1 MIIEDYRRIFDFF
14 FSGAEIPEKLRQQF
28 FGWLEIHGNEPETKA
43 LLEEYWNEVSSAAP
57 EFNLTEGL
65 EKLMARL
72 GTGNSIDKNA
82 NDSIAEAKANAR
94 VKDAQTN
101 TTEKNHQVNAEAG
114 STNVKAIP
122 GISHELSGSPEKD
135 GRKPFRSKALKYCI
149 AAAAAAALFLTGA
162 ATSELVTGKRQE
174 TVLMASS
181 ENISSYTL
189 PDGSKVWL
197 NKNSWLTYN
206 QRFGKRTRQVALKGE
221 GYFEVNRDERRP
233 FIVKMQNNLDIKVLG
248 TTFNACNY
256 PSLNKAEVILRS
268 GSVQVSDNGR
278 NEYVIL
284 KPNQKFTWNE
294 GTAEIS
300 SVNAMNCCRWFEH
313 RLVFDNVKLKDILE
327 NLSHKYQTEIS
338 LNVGNL
344 ADKHMSMTIRD
355 ESVEDILDILTTLL
369 PIRWRYQGA
378 EIIIENKT
386 KKH

>member
-1 MIIEDYRRIFDFF
+1 MIEDYRRIFDFF
-14 FSGAEIPEKLRQQF
+14 FSGVEVPEKLRQQF

-57 EFNLTEGL
+57 EFDLTEGL
-65 EKLMARL
+65 EKLMTRL
-72 GTGNSIDKNA
+72 GAGKGSSANGNGSTT
-82 NDSIAEAKANAR
+82 KANVNAGEE
-94 VKDAQTN
+94 N
-101 TTEKNHQVNAEAG
+101 TQVNAKAG
-114 STNVKAIP
+114 STDVNAIP
-122 GISHELSGSPEKD
+122 GIRREISGSPEKKE
-135 GRKPFRSKALKYCI
+135 RKPFRSKALKYCI

-233 FIVKMQNNLDIKVLG
+233 FIVKMQNDLDIKVLG

-278 NEYVIL
+278 NEHVIL

>member
-72 GTGNSIDKNA
+72 GAENSIDKDA
-82 NDSIAEAKANAR
+82 NDSIAEAKVNAR
-94 VKDAQTN
+94 VKDAQTD
-101 TTEKNHQVNAEAG
+101 TAEKNHQVNAFSGIRHEEAE
-114 STNVKAIP
+114 AP
-122 GISHELSGSPEKD
+122 RLEK
-135 GRKPFRSKALKYCI
+135 RKIFRSKALKYCI

-197 NKNSWLTYN
+197 NKNSWLAYN
-206 QRFGKRTRQVALKGE
+206 QKFGKRTRQVALKGE

-233 FIVKMQNNLDIKVLG
+233 FIVKMQNDLDIKVLG

-294 GTAEIS
+294 GSAEIS

>member
-14 FSGAEIPEKLRQQF
+14 FSGAEIPENLRQQF

-82 NDSIAEAKANAR
+82 NDPIAEAKVNAR

-101 TTEKNHQVNAEAG
+101 TAEKNHQVNAFSEIRHEEAE
-114 STNVKAIP
+114 AP
-122 GISHELSGSPEKD
+122 RLEK
-135 GRKPFRSKALKYCI
+135 RKPFRSKALKYCI
-149 AAAAAAALFLTGA
+149 AAAAAAAIFLTGA

-197 NKNSWLTYN
+197 NKNSWLAYN
-206 QRFGKRTRQVALKGE
+206 QKFGKRTRQVALKGE

>member
-1 MIIEDYRRIFDFF
+1 MIEDYRRIFDFF
-14 FSGAEIPEKLRQQF
+14 FSGVEVPEKLRQQF

-57 EFNLTEGL
+57 EFDLTEGL
-65 EKLMARL
+65 EKLMTRL
-72 GTGNSIDKNA
+72 GAGKGSSANGNGS
-82 NDSIAEAKANAR
+82 
-94 VKDAQTN
+94 
-101 TTEKNHQVNAEAG
+101 TTEANVNAGEENTQVNAEAG
-114 STNVKAIP
+114 STDVNAIP
-122 GISHELSGSPEKD
+122 GIRREISGSPEKKE
-135 GRKPFRSKALKYCI
+135 RKPFRSKALKYCI

-162 ATSELVTGKRQE
+162 ATSELLTGKRQE

-233 FIVKMQNNLDIKVLG
+233 FIVKMQNDLDIKVLG

>member
-65 EKLMARL
+65 EKLMTRL
-72 GTGNSIDKNA
+72 GLEKSSSTNGNNA
-82 NDSIAEAKANAR
+82 PAEANVNAG
-94 VKDAQTN
+94 AEN
-101 TTEKNHQVNAEAG
+101 TQVNAEAG
-114 STNVKAIP
+114 STNVNVIP
-122 GISHELSGSPEKD
+122 GISRELSGSPEKD
-135 GRKPFRSKALKYCI
+135 GRKRFRSKALKYCI
-149 AAAAAAALFLTGA
+149 AAAAAAAIFLTGA

-206 QRFGKRTRQVALKGE
+206 QKFGKRTRQVALKGE

>member
-14 FSGAEIPEKLRQQF
+14 FSGVEIPEELRQQF

-82 NDSIAEAKANAR
+82 NGSIAEAKVNAR

-101 TTEKNHQVNAEAG
+101 TAEKNHQVNAFSGIRHE
-114 STNVKAIP
+114 KAETP
-122 GISHELSGSPEKD
+122 RLEK
-135 GRKPFRSKALKYCI
+135 GKLFRSKALKYCI
-149 AAAAAAALFLTGA
+149 AAAAAAAIFLTGA

-197 NKNSWLTYN
+197 NKNSWLAYN
-206 QRFGKRTRQVALKGE
+206 QKFGKRTRQVALKGE

-233 FIVKMQNNLDIKVLG
+233 FIVKMQNGLDIKVLG

>member
-14 FSGAEIPEKLRQQF
+14 FSGVEIPEELRQQF

-57 EFNLTEGL
+57 EFDLTEGL
-65 EKLMARL
+65 EKLMTRL
-72 GTGNSIDKNA
+72 GSGNSIDKNA
-82 NDSIAEAKANAR
+82 NDSIAEAKVNAR

-101 TTEKNHQVNAEAG
+101 TAEKNHQVNAFSGIRHEEAE
-114 STNVKAIP
+114 AP
-122 GISHELSGSPEKD
+122 RLEK
-135 GRKPFRSKALKYCI
+135 RKIFRSKALKYCI

-162 ATSELVTGKRQE
+162 ATSELLTGKRQE

-233 FIVKMQNNLDIKVLG
+233 FIVKMQNDLDIKVLG

-278 NEYVIL
+278 NEHVIL
-284 KPNQKFTWNE
+284 KPDQKFTWNE
-294 GTAEIS
+294 GTAKIS

-313 RLVFDNVKLKDILE
+313 RLVFDNVKLKDIIE

>member
-14 FSGAEIPEKLRQQF
+14 FSGVEIPEELRQQF

-82 NDSIAEAKANAR
+82 NGSIAEAKVNAR

-101 TTEKNHQVNAEAG
+101 TAEKNHQVNAFSGIRHEEAE
-114 STNVKAIP
+114 TP
-122 GISHELSGSPEKD
+122 RLEK
-135 GRKPFRSKALKYCI
+135 RKIFRSKALKYCI

-197 NKNSWLTYN
+197 NKNSWLAYN
-206 QRFGKRTRQVALKGE
+206 QKFGKRTRQVTLKGE
-221 GYFEVNRDERRP
+221 GYFEVNRDEQRP

>member
-82 NDSIAEAKANAR
+82 NDSIAEAKVNAR
-94 VKDAQTN
+94 VKDSQTN
-101 TTEKNHQVNAEAG
+101 TAEKNHQVNAFSGIRHEEAE
-114 STNVKAIP
+114 AP
-122 GISHELSGSPEKD
+122 RLEK
-135 GRKPFRSKALKYCI
+135 RKIIRSKTLKYCI

-206 QRFGKRTRQVALKGE
+206 QKFGKRTRQVALKGE
-221 GYFEVNRDERRP
+221 GYFEVNRDEQRP

>member
-14 FSGAEIPEKLRQQF
+14 FSGAEIPEELRQQF

-82 NDSIAEAKANAR
+82 NGSIAEAK
-94 VKDAQTN
+94 
-101 TTEKNHQVNAEAG
+101 VNAFSGIRHEEAE
-114 STNVKAIP
+114 AP
-122 GISHELSGSPEKD
+122 RLEK
-135 GRKPFRSKALKYCI
+135 RKIFRSKTLKYCI

-162 ATSELVTGKRQE
+162 ATSELMTGKRQE

-197 NKNSWLTYN
+197 NKNSWLAYN
-206 QRFGKRTRQVALKGE
+206 QKFGKRTRQVTLKGE
-221 GYFEVNRDERRP
+221 GYFEVNRDEQRP

>member
-1 MIIEDYRRIFDFF
+1 MIEDYRRIFDFF
-14 FSGAEIPEKLRQQF
+14 FSGVEVPEKLRQQF

-57 EFNLTEGL
+57 EFDLTEGL
-65 EKLMARL
+65 EKLMTRL
-72 GTGNSIDKNA
+72 GAGKGSSANGNGSTT
-82 NDSIAEAKANAR
+82 KANVNAGEE
-94 VKDAQTN
+94 N
-101 TTEKNHQVNAEAG
+101 TQVNAKAG
-114 STNVKAIP
+114 STDVNAIP
-122 GISHELSGSPEKD
+122 GIRREISGSPEKKE
-135 GRKPFRSKALKYCI
+135 RKPFRSKALKYCI

-162 ATSELVTGKRQE
+162 ATSELLTGKRQE

-221 GYFEVNRDERRP
+221 GYFEINRDERRP
-233 FIVKMQNNLDIKVLG
+233 FIVKMQNDLDIKVLG

-284 KPNQKFTWNE
+284 KPDQKFTWNE
-294 GTAEIS
+294 GTAKIS

>member
-1 MIIEDYRRIFDFF
+1 MIEDYRRIFDFF
-14 FSGAEIPEKLRQQF
+14 FSGVEVPEKLRQQF

-57 EFNLTEGL
+57 EFDLTEGL
-65 EKLMARL
+65 EKLMTRL
-72 GTGNSIDKNA
+72 GAGKGSSANGNGSTT
-82 NDSIAEAKANAR
+82 KANVNAGEE
-94 VKDAQTN
+94 DT
-101 TTEKNHQVNAEAG
+101 QVNAKAG
-114 STNVKAIP
+114 STDVNAIP
-122 GISHELSGSPEKD
+122 GIRREISGSPEKKE
-135 GRKPFRSKALKYCI
+135 RKPFRSKALKYCI

-162 ATSELVTGKRQE
+162 ATSELLTGKRQE

-233 FIVKMQNNLDIKVLG
+233 FIVKMQNGLDIKVLG

-278 NEYVIL
+278 NESVTL
-284 KPNQKFTWNE
+284 KPDQKFTWNE
-294 GTAEIS
+294 GTAKIS

>member
-14 FSGAEIPEKLRQQF
+14 FSGVEIPEKLRQQF

-72 GTGNSIDKNA
+72 GAENSIDKNA
-82 NDSIAEAKANAR
+82 NGSIAEAKVNAR
-94 VKDAQTN
+94 VEDAQTN
-101 TTEKNHQVNAEAG
+101 TAEKNHQVNAFSGIRHKEAE
-114 STNVKAIP
+114 TP
-122 GISHELSGSPEKD
+122 RLEK
-135 GRKPFRSKALKYCI
+135 RKIFRSKALKYCI

-197 NKNSWLTYN
+197 NKNSWLAYN
-206 QRFGKRTRQVALKGE
+206 QKFGKRTRQVALKGE

-233 FIVKMQNNLDIKVLG
+233 FIVKMQNGLDIKVLG

-294 GTAEIS
+294 GSAEIS

>member
-1 MIIEDYRRIFDFF
+1 MIEDYRRIFDFF
-14 FSGAEIPEKLRQQF
+14 FSGVEVPEKLRQQF

-57 EFNLTEGL
+57 EFDLTEGL
-65 EKLMARL
+65 EKLMTRL
-72 GTGNSIDKNA
+72 GTERGSSTNG
-82 NDSIAEAKANAR
+82 NDSPAEANVNAG
-94 VKDAQTN
+94 AEN
-101 TTEKNHQVNAEAG
+101 AQVNAEAG
-114 STNVKAIP
+114 STDVNAIP
-122 GISHELSGSPEKD
+122 GIRREVSGSPEKKE
-135 GRKPFRSKALKYCI
+135 RKPFRSKALKYCI

-197 NKNSWLTYN
+197 NKNSWLTYS
-206 QRFGKRTRQVALKGE
+206 QKFGKRTRQVALKGE

-278 NEYVIL
+278 NEHVIL

>member
-14 FSGAEIPEKLRQQF
+14 FSGAEIPENLRQQF

-72 GTGNSIDKNA
+72 GTGKSSSTNGNNA
-82 NDSIAEAKANAR
+82 PAEANVNAG
-94 VKDAQTN
+94 AEN
-101 TTEKNHQVNAEAG
+101 TQVNAEAG
-114 STNVKAIP
+114 STNANAIQ
-122 GISHELSGSPEKD
+122 GIRRELSGSPEKD

-197 NKNSWLTYN
+197 NKNSWLTYD
-206 QRFGKRTRQVALKGE
+206 QKFGKRTRQVALKGE
-221 GYFEVNRDERRP
+221 GYFKVNRDERRP

>member
-82 NDSIAEAKANAR
+82 NDSIAEAKVNAR

-101 TTEKNHQVNAEAG
+101 TAEKNHQVNAFSGIRHEEAE
-114 STNVKAIP
+114 AP
-122 GISHELSGSPEKD
+122 RLEK
-135 GRKPFRSKALKYCI
+135 RKIFRSKALKYCI
-149 AAAAAAALFLTGA
+149 AAAAAAAIFLTGA

-206 QRFGKRTRQVALKGE
+206 QKFGKRTRQVALKGE

-355 ESVEDILDILTTLL
+355 ESVEDILDILTNLL

-386 KKH
+386 QKH

>member
-14 FSGAEIPEKLRQQF
+14 FSGVEIPEKLRQQF

-82 NDSIAEAKANAR
+82 NDSIAEAKVNAR
-94 VKDAQTN
+94 VEDAQTN
-101 TTEKNHQVNAEAG
+101 TAEKNYQVNAFSGIRHEEAE
-114 STNVKAIP
+114 TP
-122 GISHELSGSPEKD
+122 RLEK
-135 GRKPFRSKALKYCI
+135 RKIFRSKTLKYCI
-149 AAAAAAALFLTGA
+149 AAAAAAAIFLTGA

-197 NKNSWLTYN
+197 NKNSWLAYN
-206 QRFGKRTRQVALKGE
+206 QKIGKRTRQVTLKGE
-221 GYFEVNRDERRP
+221 GYFEVNRDEQRP

-294 GTAEIS
+294 GSAEIS

>member
-82 NDSIAEAKANAR
+82 NDPIAEAKVNAR

-101 TTEKNHQVNAEAG
+101 TAEKNHQVNAFSEIRHEETEA
-114 STNVKAIP
+114 P
-122 GISHELSGSPEKD
+122 RLEK
-135 GRKPFRSKALKYCI
+135 RKPFRSKALKYCI
-149 AAAAAAALFLTGA
+149 AAAAAAAIFLTGA
-162 ATSELVTGKRQE
+162 ATSELVTWKRQE

-206 QRFGKRTRQVALKGE
+206 QKFGKRTRQVALKGE

>member
-1 MIIEDYRRIFDFF
+1 MIEDYRRIFDFF
-14 FSGAEIPEKLRQQF
+14 FSGVEVPEKLRQQF

-57 EFNLTEGL
+57 EFDLTEGL
-65 EKLMARL
+65 EKLMTRL
-72 GTGNSIDKNA
+72 GSGNSIDKNA
-82 NDSIAEAKANAR
+82 NDSIAEAKVNAR

-101 TTEKNHQVNAEAG
+101 TAEKNHQVNAFSGIRHEEAE
-114 STNVKAIP
+114 AP
-122 GISHELSGSPEKD
+122 RLEK
-135 GRKPFRSKALKYCI
+135 RKIFRSKALKYCI

-162 ATSELVTGKRQE
+162 ATSELLTGKRQE

-233 FIVKMQNNLDIKVLG
+233 FIVKMQNDLDIKVLG

-278 NEYVIL
+278 NEHVIL

-294 GTAEIS
+294 GTAKIS

-313 RLVFDNVKLKDILE
+313 RLVFDNVKLKDIIE

>member
-65 EKLMARL
+65 EKLMTRL
-72 GTGNSIDKNA
+72 GLEKSSSTNGNNA
-82 NDSIAEAKANAR
+82 TAEANVNAG
-94 VKDAQTN
+94 AEN
-101 TTEKNHQVNAEAG
+101 TQVNAEAG
-114 STNVKAIP
+114 STNVNAIP
-122 GISHELSGSPEKD
+122 GISRELSGSPEKD
-135 GRKPFRSKALKYCI
+135 GRKIFRSNALKYCI

-162 ATSELVTGKRQE
+162 ATSELLTGKRQE

-206 QRFGKRTRQVALKGE
+206 QRFGKLTRQVALKGE

>member
-1 MIIEDYRRIFDFF
+1 MIEDYRRIFDFF
-14 FSGAEIPEKLRQQF
+14 FSGVEVPEKLRQQF

-57 EFNLTEGL
+57 EFDLTEGL
-65 EKLMARL
+65 EKLMTRL
-72 GTGNSIDKNA
+72 GSGNSIDKNA
-82 NDSIAEAKANAR
+82 NDSIAEAKVNAR

-101 TTEKNHQVNAEAG
+101 TAEKNHQVNAFSGIRHEEAE
-114 STNVKAIP
+114 AP
-122 GISHELSGSPEKD
+122 RLEK
-135 GRKPFRSKALKYCI
+135 RKIFRSKALKYCI

-162 ATSELVTGKRQE
+162 ATSELLTGKRQE

-233 FIVKMQNNLDIKVLG
+233 FIVKMQNDLDIKVLG

-278 NEYVIL
+278 NEHVIL

-294 GTAEIS
+294 GTAKIS

>member
-1 MIIEDYRRIFDFF
+1 MIEDYRRIFDFF
-14 FSGAEIPEKLRQQF
+14 FSGVEVPEKLRQQF

-57 EFNLTEGL
+57 EFDLTEGL
-65 EKLMARL
+65 EKLMTRL
-72 GTGNSIDKNA
+72 GAGKGSSANG
-82 NDSIAEAKANAR
+82 NDSPVEANVNAGEE
-94 VKDAQTN
+94 N
-101 TTEKNHQVNAEAG
+101 TQVNAEAG
-114 STNVKAIP
+114 STDVNAIP
-122 GISHELSGSPEKD
+122 GIRREISGSPEKKE
-135 GRKPFRSKALKYCI
+135 RKPFRSKALKYCI

-162 ATSELVTGKRQE
+162 ATSELLTGKRQE

-233 FIVKMQNNLDIKVLG
+233 FIVKMQNDLDIKVLG

-278 NEYVIL
+278 NEHVIL

-294 GTAEIS
+294 GTAKIS

-313 RLVFDNVKLKDILE
+313 RLVFDNVKLKDVLE

>member
-14 FSGAEIPEKLRQQF
+14 FSGVEIPEKLRQQF

-82 NDSIAEAKANAR
+82 NGSIAEAKVNAR
-94 VKDAQTN
+94 VEDAQTN
-101 TTEKNHQVNAEAG
+101 TAEKNHQVNAFSGIRHEEAE
-114 STNVKAIP
+114 AP
-122 GISHELSGSPEKD
+122 RLEK
-135 GRKPFRSKALKYCI
+135 RKPFRSKALKYCI

-189 PDGSKVWL
+189 PDGSKIWL
-197 NKNSWLTYN
+197 NKNSWLAYN
-206 QRFGKRTRQVALKGE
+206 QKFGKRTRQVTLKGE
-221 GYFEVNRDERRP
+221 GYFEVNRDEQRP

-294 GTAEIS
+294 GSAEIS

>member
-14 FSGAEIPEKLRQQF
+14 FSGVEIPEKLRQQF

-72 GTGNSIDKNA
+72 GTGNSIEKNPH
-82 NDSIAEAKANAR
+82 DSIAEAKVNAR
-94 VKDAQTN
+94 VEDAQTD
-101 TTEKNHQVNAEAG
+101 TAEKNHQVNAFSGIRHEA
-114 STNVKAIP
+114 AEAP
-122 GISHELSGSPEKD
+122 RLEK
-135 GRKPFRSKALKYCI
+135 RKLFRSKALKYCI

-197 NKNSWLTYN
+197 NKNSWLAYN
-206 QRFGKRTRQVALKGE
+206 QKFGKRTRQVTLKGE

-294 GTAEIS
+294 GSAEIS

>member
-1 MIIEDYRRIFDFF
+1 MIEDYRRIFDFF
-14 FSGAEIPEKLRQQF
+14 FSGVEVPEKLRQQF

-43 LLEEYWNEVSSAAP
+43 LLEDYWNEVSSAAP
-57 EFNLTEGL
+57 EFDLTEGL

-82 NDSIAEAKANAR
+82 NDSIAEAKVNAR

-101 TTEKNHQVNAEAG
+101 TAEKNHQVNAF
-114 STNVKAIP
+114 S
-122 GISHELSGSPEKD
+122 GIRREVSGSPKKEE
-135 GRKPFRSKALKYCI
+135 RKSFRSKALKYCI

-162 ATSELVTGKRQE
+162 ATSELLTGKRQE

-206 QRFGKRTRQVALKGE
+206 QRFGKKTRQVALKGE

-233 FIVKMQNNLDIKVLG
+233 FIVKMQNDLDIKVLG

-294 GTAEIS
+294 GTAKIS

>member
-14 FSGAEIPEKLRQQF
+14 FSGAEIPEELRQQF

-82 NDSIAEAKANAR
+82 NGSIAEAK
-94 VKDAQTN
+94 
-101 TTEKNHQVNAEAG
+101 VNAFSGIRHEEAE
-114 STNVKAIP
+114 TP
-122 GISHELSGSPEKD
+122 RLEK
-135 GRKPFRSKALKYCI
+135 RKIFRSKALKYCI
-149 AAAAAAALFLTGA
+149 AVAAAAALFLTGA

-206 QRFGKRTRQVALKGE
+206 QKFGKRTRQVALKGE

>member
-14 FSGAEIPEKLRQQF
+14 FSGVEIPEELRQQF

-82 NDSIAEAKANAR
+82 NDSIAEAKVNAR
-94 VKDAQTN
+94 VEDAQTN
-101 TTEKNHQVNAEAG
+101 TAEKNHQVNAFSGIRHEEAE
-114 STNVKAIP
+114 AP
-122 GISHELSGSPEKD
+122 RLEK
-135 GRKPFRSKALKYCI
+135 RKLFRSKALKYCI
-149 AAAAAAALFLTGA
+149 AAAAAAAIFLTGA

-197 NKNSWLTYN
+197 NKNSWLAYN
-206 QRFGKRTRQVALKGE
+206 QKFGKRTRQVALKGE

-294 GTAEIS
+294 GSAEIS

>member
-14 FSGAEIPEKLRQQF
+14 FSGVEIPEELRQQF

-82 NDSIAEAKANAR
+82 NDSIAEAKVNAR
-94 VKDAQTN
+94 VEDAQTD
-101 TTEKNHQVNAEAG
+101 TEEKNHQVNAFSGIRHEEAE
-114 STNVKAIP
+114 AP
-122 GISHELSGSPEKD
+122 RLEK
-135 GRKPFRSKALKYCI
+135 RKIFSSKALKYCI

-197 NKNSWLTYN
+197 NKNSWLAYN
-206 QRFGKRTRQVALKGE
+206 QKFGKRTRQVTLKGE
-221 GYFEVNRDERRP
+221 GYFEVNRDEQRP
-233 FIVKMQNNLDIKVLG
+233 FIVKMQNGLDIKVLG

>member
-82 NDSIAEAKANAR
+82 NGSIAEAKVNAR

-101 TTEKNHQVNAEAG
+101 TAEKNHQVNAFSGIRHEEAE
-114 STNVKAIP
+114 AP
-122 GISHELSGSPEKD
+122 RLEK
-135 GRKPFRSKALKYCI
+135 RKIFRSKALKYCI

-197 NKNSWLTYN
+197 NKNSWLSYN

-294 GTAEIS
+294 GSDEIS

>member
-14 FSGAEIPEKLRQQF
+14 FSGVEIPEKLRQQF

-82 NDSIAEAKANAR
+82 NGSIAEAKVNAR
-94 VKDAQTN
+94 VKDAQTD
-101 TTEKNHQVNAEAG
+101 TAEKNHQVNAFSGIRHEEAE
-114 STNVKAIP
+114 AP
-122 GISHELSGSPEKD
+122 RLEK
-135 GRKPFRSKALKYCI
+135 RKLFRSKALKYCI

-197 NKNSWLTYN
+197 NKNSWLAYN
-206 QRFGKRTRQVALKGE
+206 QKFGKRTRQVTLKGE

-233 FIVKMQNNLDIKVLG
+233 FIVKMQNDLDIKVLG

-294 GTAEIS
+294 GSAEIS

>member
-14 FSGAEIPEKLRQQF
+14 FSGAELPEKLRQQF

-82 NDSIAEAKANAR
+82 DDSIAEAKVNAR

-101 TTEKNHQVNAEAG
+101 TAEKNHQVNAFSEIRHEEAE
-114 STNVKAIP
+114 AP
-122 GISHELSGSPEKD
+122 RLEK
-135 GRKPFRSKALKYCI
+135 RKPFRSKALKYCI
-149 AAAAAAALFLTGA
+149 AAAAAAAIFLTGA

-197 NKNSWLTYN
+197 NKNSWLAYN
-206 QRFGKRTRQVALKGE
+206 QKFGKRTRQVALKGE

>member
-1 MIIEDYRRIFDFF
+1 MIEDYRRIFDFF
-14 FSGAEIPEKLRQQF
+14 FSGVEVPEKLRQQF

-57 EFNLTEGL
+57 EFDLTEGL
-65 EKLMARL
+65 EKLMTRL

-82 NDSIAEAKANAR
+82 NDSIAEAKVNAR

-101 TTEKNHQVNAEAG
+101 TAEKNHQVNAFSGIRHEEAE
-114 STNVKAIP
+114 AP
-122 GISHELSGSPEKD
+122 RLEK
-135 GRKPFRSKALKYCI
+135 RKIFRSKALKYCI

-162 ATSELVTGKRQE
+162 ATSELLTGKRQE

-206 QRFGKRTRQVALKGE
+206 QRFGKKTRQVALKGE

-233 FIVKMQNNLDIKVLG
+233 FIVKMQNDLDIKVLG

-294 GTAEIS
+294 GTAKIS

-313 RLVFDNVKLKDILE
+313 RLVFDNVKLKDIIE

>member
-1 MIIEDYRRIFDFF
+1 MIEDYRRIFDFF
-14 FSGAEIPEKLRQQF
+14 FSGVEVPEKLRQQF

-57 EFNLTEGL
+57 EFDLTEGL

-72 GTGNSIDKNA
+72 GSGNSIDKNA
-82 NDSIAEAKANAR
+82 NDSIAEAKVNAR

-101 TTEKNHQVNAEAG
+101 TAEKNHQVNAFSGIRHEEAE
-114 STNVKAIP
+114 AP
-122 GISHELSGSPEKD
+122 RLEK
-135 GRKPFRSKALKYCI
+135 RKIFRSKALKYCI

-162 ATSELVTGKRQE
+162 ATSELLTGKRQE

-233 FIVKMQNNLDIKVLG
+233 FIVKMQNDLDIKVLG

-294 GTAEIS
+294 GTAKIS

-313 RLVFDNVKLKDILE
+313 RLVFDNVKLKDIIE

>member
-14 FSGAEIPEKLRQQF
+14 FSGVEIPEELRQQF

-72 GTGNSIDKNA
+72 GAENSIDKDA
-82 NDSIAEAKANAR
+82 NGSIAEAKVNAR
-94 VKDAQTN
+94 VEDAQTN
-101 TTEKNHQVNAEAG
+101 TAEKNHQVNAFSGIRHKEAE
-114 STNVKAIP
+114 TP
-122 GISHELSGSPEKD
+122 RLEK
-135 GRKPFRSKALKYCI
+135 RKIFRSKALKYCI

-197 NKNSWLTYN
+197 NKNSWLAYN
-206 QRFGKRTRQVALKGE
+206 QKFGKRTRQVALKGE
-221 GYFEVNRDERRP
+221 GYFEVNRDEQRP

-294 GTAEIS
+294 GSAEIS

>member
-1 MIIEDYRRIFDFF
+1 MIEDYRRIFDFF

-65 EKLMARL
+65 EKLMTRL
-72 GTGNSIDKNA
+72 GLEKSSSTNGNNA
-82 NDSIAEAKANAR
+82 TAEANVNAG
-94 VKDAQTN
+94 AEN
-101 TTEKNHQVNAEAG
+101 THINAEAG
-114 STNVKAIP
+114 STNVNAIP
-122 GISHELSGSPEKD
+122 GISRELSGSPEKD

-149 AAAAAAALFLTGA
+149 AAAAAAAIFLTGA

-197 NKNSWLTYN
+197 NKNSWLAYN
-206 QRFGKRTRQVALKGE
+206 QKFGKRTRQVALKGE

-233 FIVKMQNNLDIKVLG
+233 FIVKMQNDLDIKVLG

-278 NEYVIL
+278 NEHVIL

>member
-65 EKLMARL
+65 EKLMTRL
-72 GTGNSIDKNA
+72 GLEKSSSTNGNNA
-82 NDSIAEAKANAR
+82 PAEANVNAG
-94 VKDAQTN
+94 AEN
-101 TTEKNHQVNAEAG
+101 TQVNAEAG
-114 STNVKAIP
+114 STNVNAIP
-122 GISHELSGSPEKD
+122 GISRELSGSPEKD
-135 GRKPFRSKALKYCI
+135 GRKLFRSKALKYCI
-149 AAAAAAALFLTGA
+149 AAAAAAAIFLTGA

-300 SVNAMNCCRWFEH
+300 PVNAMNCCRWFEH

>member
-14 FSGAEIPEKLRQQF
+14 FSGVEIPEELRQQF

-72 GTGNSIDKNA
+72 GTGNSIGKNA
-82 NDSIAEAKANAR
+82 NGSIAEAKVNAR
-94 VKDAQTN
+94 VKDAQAD
-101 TTEKNHQVNAEAG
+101 TEKENHQVNAFSGIRHEEAE
-114 STNVKAIP
+114 AP
-122 GISHELSGSPEKD
+122 RLEK
-135 GRKPFRSKALKYCI
+135 RKIFRSKALKYCI

-197 NKNSWLTYN
+197 NKNSWLAYN
-206 QRFGKRTRQVALKGE
+206 QKFGKRTRQVTLKGE
-221 GYFEVNRDERRP
+221 GYFEVNRDEQRP

-294 GTAEIS
+294 GSAEIS